1 MKPPSTQRV
10 LRQTNQQTLLTLL
23 YFNEP
28 ISRLDLSQ
36 LSGLSPAT
44 VTNMITELLRD
55 KVIVEA
61 GAEESQGGRPRMAL
75 AINLQRGYF
84 VGVDVGETHIY
95 VELFDIKLNS
105 ISHMRQEVSESENQP
120 AQIVNHLVETI
131 EQLLAQTRIP
141 QDRIIGVGIGIPG
154 IVDRVSGVSIVAPNW
169 GWEQIP
175 LLNLL
180 KSRLKMP
187 ILLENGA
194 KAMGL
199 AEMWFGAGKG
209 LENLAVLLIGTGVG
223 AGIIVQGELYHG
235 STNSAGEWGHTCIE
249 LHGRPCCCGSR
260 GCVEAYVGSHS
271 IISRLHEADPN
282 HPALKQVSH
291 QAILSALC
299 DAAERGDPAARQL
312 LSSTAEYLGAG
323 IANLIN
329 LINPELIVL
338 GGWAGRLI
346 GKHILPELRQTIS
359 AYALKT
365 PLDAVTL
372 SLSQL
377 DWNGVSVGAACLVL
391 QDFLAGKIG

>member
-1 MKPPSTQRV
+1 MKPPHTLRV
-10 LRQTNQQTLLTLL
+10 LRQSNRQKLLTLL

-28 ISRLDLSQ
+28 ITRLDLSQ

-44 VTNMITELLRD
+44 VTNVTTELLRD
-55 KVIVEA
+55 EVIVEA
-61 GAEESQGGRPRMAL
+61 GAEESQGGRPRVAL

-84 VGVDVGETHIY
+84 IGVEVGETHIH
-95 VELFDIKLNS
+95 VELFDIRLKS
-105 ISHMRQEVSESENQP
+105 ISHTRQEVSESENQP
-120 AQIVNHLVETI
+120 AQIVNHLVDTI
-131 EQLLAQTRIP
+131 EQLLAQTRIA

-175 LLNLL
+175 LLDLL
-180 KSRLKMP
+180 TPRIQMP

-209 LENLAVLLIGTGVG
+209 LENLAVLLVGTGVG

-249 LHGRPCCCGSR
+249 VHGRPCRCGSR
-260 GCVEAYVGSHS
+260 GCIEAYVGSRS
-271 IISRLHEADPN
+271 IISRLHEADPF
-282 HPALKQVSH
+282 HPALRQGSH
-291 QAILSALC
+291 QAIISALC
-299 DAAERGDPAARQL
+299 DAAEHGDPAARQL

-329 LINPELIVL
+329 LVNPELIVL
-338 GGWAGRLI
+338 GGWSGRLM

-372 SLSQL
+372 GLSQL
-377 DWNGVSVGAACLVL
+377 DWNGVSVGAASLVL

>member
-1 MKPPSTQRV
+1 MKPPHTQRV
-10 LRQTNQQTLLTLL
+10 LRQSNRQTLLTLL
-23 YFNEP
+23 YFHEP
-28 ISRLDLSQ
+28 ITRLDLSQ

-44 VTNMITELLRD
+44 VTNVITELLRD
-55 KVIVEA
+55 EVIVEA
-61 GAEESQGGRPRMAL
+61 GAEESQGGRPRVAL
-75 AINLQRGYF
+75 GINLQRGYF
-84 VGVDVGETHIY
+84 IGVEVGETHIH
-95 VELFDIKLNS
+95 VELFDIKLNT
-105 ISHMRQEVSESENQP
+105 ISHRRQEVSESENQP
-120 AQIVNHLVETI
+120 EQIVHHLVETI
-131 EQLLAQTRIP
+131 EHLLAETRIP

-175 LLNLL
+175 LLDLL
-180 KSRLKMP
+180 TPRLQMP

-209 LENLAVLLIGTGVG
+209 LEDLAVLLVGTGMG

-249 LHGRPCCCGSR
+249 VHGRPCRCGSR
-260 GCVEAYVGSHS
+260 GCIEAYVGSRG
-271 IISRLHEADPN
+271 IIARLREADPN
-282 HPALKQVSH
+282 HPALQQGSH
-291 QAILSALC
+291 QAIISALC
-299 DAAERGDPAARQL
+299 EAAEHGDPAAQQL
-312 LSSTAEYLGAG
+312 LSSTAEYLGVG

-329 LINPELIVL
+329 LVNPELIVL
-338 GGWAGRLI
+338 GGWSGRLM
-346 GKHILPELRQTIS
+346 GKHILPELRRTIS
-359 AYALKT
+359 AYALKA

-377 DWNGVSVGAACLVL
+377 DWNGVSMGAASLVL

>member
-1 MKPPSTQRV
+1 MKPPNTLRV
-10 LRQTNQQTLLTLL
+10 LRQSNRQTLLTLL

-44 VTNMITELLRD
+44 VTNVITELLRD
-55 KVIVEA
+55 EVIIEA
-61 GAEESQGGRPRMAL
+61 GAEESQGGRPRVTL
-75 AINLQRGYF
+75 ATNLQRGYF
-84 VGVDVGETHIY
+84 IGVEVGETHIH
-95 VELFDIKLNS
+95 VELFDIKLRS
-105 ISHMRQEVSESENQP
+105 ISHTRQEVSESENQP
-120 AQIVNHLVETI
+120 AQIVNHLVKTI

-175 LLNLL
+175 LLDLL
-180 KSRLKMP
+180 TPRLQMP

-209 LENLAVLLIGTGVG
+209 LENLAVLLVGTGVG

-249 LHGRPCCCGSR
+249 VHGRPCRCGSR
-260 GCVEAYVGSHS
+260 GCIEAYVGSRG

-282 HPALKQVSH
+282 HPALKQGSH
-291 QAILSALC
+291 QAIIGALC
-299 DAAERGDPAARQL
+299 DAAEHGDPTARQL

-329 LINPELIVL
+329 LVNPELIVL
-338 GGWAGRLI
+338 GGWSGRLM

-359 AYALKT
+359 TYALKT
-365 PLDAVTL
+365 PLDAATL

-377 DWNGVSVGAACLVL
+377 DWNGVSVGAASLVL
-391 QDFLAGKIG
+391 QDFLAGKIR